1 VCVCSHRQ
9 DFRAG
14 FNNKISAQ
22 IKGVS
27 LDFKNGFLAG
37 INNNKKGL
45 QIEYRHVVLPSL
57 I

>member
-1 VCVCSHRQ
+1 MCVCSHRQ